1 MHTTNATTRAL
12 IAVFGLLS
20 LICGVSAVAQ
30 IENRHRT
37 DQTRYRVVDLG
48 TLGGTSSAGWGTNDR
63 SWISGVSSLPG
74 DMQTRAF
81 LWREGVMADL
91 GTLGGPNSWSY
102 FPLNDRG
109 AVTGGA
115 ETSTLDPRGEDFC
128 GFGTYLACLPVIWRH
143 GSIAALPLL
152 GGGNGAA
159 FGLNNRGQVAGEA
172 ETNVVEPTCV
182 SPQVLQFKPV
192 IWDRDGIHELPRSP
206 GDPIGAA
213 LAIND
218 RGEAVG
224 WSGTCAPGYGPH
236 ETFLHALLWNDGT
249 MIDLGSLGGKTN
261 VVAADI
267 NNRGQVIGY
276 SNLANDASHH
286 AFLWHAGVMRDL
298 GTLPGDSSSEASD
311 INDLGQVVGASL
323 DETGNPRA
331 FLWQRGAITD
341 LNALIPDDSPLFLLY
356 GGSINSRS
364 EITGVALLKATAEVH
379 AFLATPCGRD
389 RFESRDCEY
398 ESSDSPAARNQS
410 SQRPK
415 IMVPEDVRTLLQRRL
430 HFAGPSFASRTK
442 P

>member
-12 IAVFGLLS
+12 IAIFGLLS
-20 LICGVSAVAQ
+20 LICGGRAVAQ
-30 IENRHRT
+30 IEDRHRT

-81 LWREGVMADL
+81 LWREGVMTDL

-102 FPLNDRG
+102 FPLNERG
-109 AVTGGA
+109 TVTGGA
-115 ETSTLDPRGEDFC
+115 ETSTLDPMGEDFC
-128 GFGTYLACLPVIWRH
+128 GFGTYLECLPVVWRH

-172 ETNVVEPTCV
+172 ETTVVEPTCV

-192 IWDRDGIHELPRSP
+192 IWDRDGVHELPRSP
-206 GDPIGAA
+206 GDPVGAA
-213 LAIND
+213 LAVND
-218 RGEAVG
+218 RGEVVG
-224 WSGTCAPGYGPH
+224 WSGTCAPGSGPH

-249 MIDLGSLGGKTN
+249 MIDLGSLGGKRN

-267 NNRGQVIGY
+267 NNRGEVIGY
-276 SNLANDASHH
+276 SNLANDVSHH

-298 GTLPGDSSSEASD
+298 GTLAGDSSSEASD

-323 DETGNPRA
+323 DETGNSRA
-331 FLWQRGAITD
+331 FLWQHGAITD
-341 LNALIPDDSPLFLLY
+341 LNTLIPADSPLFLLY

-364 EITGVALLKATAEVH
+364 EITGVALLKPTAEVH

-389 RFESRDCEY
+389 RFESRESECEAWDTPTPR
-398 ESSDSPAARNQS
+398 SQTSAQS
-410 SQRPK
+410 HVAISENLGK
-415 IMVPEDVRTLLQRRL
+415 LFQRRL
-430 HFAGPSFASRTK
+430 HLARPGFKSK
-442 P
+442 